1 MKRSFVV
8 LFVLLISLS
17 GYSQRPGGPGG
28 GKGGPRKDLP
38 KGEIFGNI
46 VDSLTN
52 KGVGYATIIALKQP
66 DNKMMGGVVTEDNG
80 NFSIPDLPF
89 GKYKLKISFVG
100 YNTLFVDNV
109 ILKPG
114 QSTFQLK
121 NLVLA
126 PTTLQTVEVIGDKPL
141 ITYEIDKKVI
151 NVEDQINT
159 DGQSVT
165 EILENIPS
173 ITVDADGTVSLR
185 GSSSFT
191 LLIDGIPT
199 AMDASDALATI
210 PASTIKDIEIITNPS
225 AKFDAEGTSGI
236 INIITKKSKLEG
248 ISSLINLSTGR
259 FDNHNGDFSLNIK
272 KKKWTFD
279 VSGGAGIRNHPNKR
293 TSERITT
300 YDSLVNRIVSEGESS
315 WKRKYANAGGGIQW
329 NPNNS
334 HVFAIRTNF
343 KWTDMIP
350 YDDQFFESFDDDSLI
365 TSFQTNQ
372 RNDIALFNNTS
383 NLYYQYN
390 IKRNK
395 DHYISFKAI
404 ANIKDVVQNDTTIS
418 YANDGSITAG
428 NIYTETGPSNSYRFN
443 LDYRLPIGKNKKFE
457 TGVQAQFGQSGD
469 VGKNYV
475 YNDSTLVYDYNELFS
490 SDVDYIR
497 NVHAGYAIFGG
508 KSRKLGYQVGLRAE
522 YTYRTITSSK
532 AVDFSTINRLDWFPS
547 AHFSYS
553 LANKSQLIASYSRRI
568 ERPRAWFF
576 EPFITW
582 ESPFEVRSGNPNLLP
597 EYINAFELSYI
608 IPIKKTGFFSAEAYM
623 RQNQNVINRI
633 STVYEEGI
641 LIEQPYN
648 IGTSSSYGGELSLN
662 LDVTKWWKINTGGN
676 AYYFDLRGE
685 LNDVAYNAQSF
696 NWGAQ
701 LRNTFK
707 FKGFILQLNSRFRSG
722 TVQAQGENLSSFSQ
736 DVTLKKSFWKKRL
749 SLTLGA
755 RNVLNTERRE
765 SISYTENV
773 EIHSLRKPL
782 GPMVQFTVSI
792 KLNNYQKV
800 YERQETLDDF

>member
-1 MKRSFVV
+1 MFKKSLIIFII
-8 LFVLLISLS
+8 LISQIT
-17 GYSQRPGGPGG
+17 YAQPPGGG
-28 GKGGPRKDLP
+28 GKGAHKKNEA

-52 KGVGYATIIALKQP
+52 KGVAYATIIALKQP
-66 DNKMMGGVVTEDNG
+66 DNKMAGGVVTEDNG

-100 YNTLFVDNV
+100 YNTLFVDE
-109 ILKPG
+109 IELSPSK
-114 QSTFQLK
+114 STFQLK
-121 NLVLA
+121 NVILA
-126 PTTLQTVEVIGDKPL
+126 PTTLKTVEVIGDKPL

-248 ISSLINLSTGR
+248 ISSLINLSAGR
-259 FDNHNGDFSLNIK
+259 FSNHNGDFSLNIK

-279 VSGGAGIRNHPNKR
+279 VAGGAGIRNHPNKR
-293 TSERITT
+293 SSERITT

-315 WKRKYANAGGGIQW
+315 WKRQYANVGGGVQW

-334 HVFAIRTNF
+334 HVLAIRTNF

-350 YDDQFFESFDDDSLI
+350 YDDQFFESYDNDSLVS
-365 TSFQTNQ
+365 SFQTNQ
-372 RNDIALFNNTS
+372 SNNIDLFNNTS

-395 DHYISFKAI
+395 DHNISFKAI
-404 ANIKDVVQNDTTIS
+404 ANIKDVVQNDTTLS
-418 YANDGSITAG
+418 YNSDGSIRSG

-443 LDYRLPIGKNKKFE
+443 LDYQLPIGKTNKFE

-475 YNDSTLVYDYNELFS
+475 YNDSTGEYDFNELFS
-490 SDVDYIR
+490 SDVDYVR
-497 NVHAGYAIFGG
+497 NVHAAYGIFGG
-508 KSRKLGYQVGLRAE
+508 SRKQLGYQLGLRAE

-568 ERPRAWFF
+568 ERPRSWFF

-582 ESPFEVRSGNPNLLP
+582 ESPFQVRSGNPNLLP

-633 STVYEEGI
+633 STVYEDGI

-701 LRNTFK
+701 FTNTFK
-707 FKGFILQLNSRFRSG
+707 FKGFILQTNSRFRSG
-722 TVQAQGENLSSFSQ
+722 SVQAQGVDLSSFSQ
-736 DVTLKKSFWKKRL
+736 DVSIKKSFWKKRL
-749 SLTLGA
+749 SLTLGG
-755 RNVLNTERRE
+755 RNILNTERRE

-773 EIHSLRKPL
+773 EIHSLRKPI
-782 GPMVQFTVSI
+782 GPTVQFTVSI

>member
-1 MKRSFVV
+1 MKKALLF
-8 LFVLLISLS
+8 LFVILS
-17 GYSQRPGGPGG
+17 SFLGFAQPPGG
-28 GKGGPRKDLP
+28 GKGGGPKHDQA

-46 VDSLTN
+46 LDSLTE

-66 DNKMMGGVVTEDNG
+66 DDKMMGGVVTEDNG
-80 NFSIPDLPF
+80 NFSISDLPF
-89 GKYKLKISFVG
+89 GNYKLKISFVG
-100 YNTLFVDNV
+100 YNTLFITDVKLNPDQTTV
-109 ILKPG
+109 
-114 QSTFQLK
+114 QLK

-248 ISSLINLSTGR
+248 ISSLINLSAGR
-259 FDNHNGDFSLNIK
+259 FSNHNGDFSLNIK
-272 KKKWTFD
+272 KEKWTFD
-279 VSGGAGIRNHPNKR
+279 LSGGAGIRNHPNKR
-293 TSERITT
+293 ESERITT
-300 YDSLVNRIVSEGESS
+300 YDSLVNRIESEGESS
-315 WKRKYANAGGGIQW
+315 WKRQYYNVGGGVQW

-334 HVFAIRTNF
+334 HVLAIRTNF

-350 YDDQFFESFDDDSLI
+350 YDDQVYRSYDNDTLL
-365 TSFQTNQ
+365 TTFQTNQ
-372 RNDIALFNNTS
+372 SNDIDLFNNTT

-395 DHYISFKAI
+395 EHNISFKAI

-418 YANDGSITAG
+418 YDESGAITQG

-457 TGVQAQFGQSGD
+457 TGIQAQFGQSGD
-469 VGKNYV
+469 IGKNYV
-475 YNDSTLVYDYNELFS
+475 YNDSTKVYDYNDLFS
-490 SDVDYIR
+490 SDVDYVR

-508 KSRKLGYQVGLRAE
+508 KHKKLGYQLGLRAE
-522 YTYRTITSSK
+522 YTHRTITSSK
-532 AVDFSTINRLDWFPS
+532 AVEFNTIDRLDWFPS
-547 AHFSYS
+547 AHFSYN
-553 LANKSQLIASYSRRI
+553 LENKSQLIASYSRRI
-568 ERPRAWFF
+568 ERPRSWFF

-582 ESPFEVRSGNPNLLP
+582 ENPYQVRSGNPNLLP

-662 LDVTKWWKINTGGN
+662 LDITKWWKINTGGN

-701 LRNTFK
+701 LTNTFK
-707 FKGFILQLNSRFRSG
+707 LKGFILQTNSRFRSG
-722 TVQAQGENLSSFSQ
+722 SVQAQGRNLSSFSQ
-736 DVTLKKSFWKKRL
+736 DVSLKKSFWKKRL

-755 RNVLNTERRE
+755 RNILNTERRE
-765 SISYTENV
+765 SYSYTENV

-782 GPMVQFTVSI
+782 GPTVQFTVSI